1 VVAGRRRPGA
11 GEAGELTVGFFEVFA
26 SALAGFYAVIPS
38 YGVAI
43 ILLTITVRLVL
54 LPLSIKQTR
63 SMREMQLIQPEVK
76 KLQAKNKGNRQKM
89 NEELMALYKEHGV
102 NPLGGCLP
110 LLMQFPVLIGLF
122 YVIRTPLAYMGY
134 DRVADTAG
142 AWEIDLEHATGFI
155 GRIQDSSF
163 AHGLDTMALKL
174 NSFLGIRLDCTPS
187 DAVGSKASD
196 AIPSATCGDG
206 FIDAIPYLLIVALI
220 GFSTYYQS
228 KQMQATRGST
238 ADNPQAQ
245 QMQMM
250 TRIMPVMIMV
260 FSYTFATGVGLYWL
274 TTNVWTI
281 GQQRLML
288 RAAPPL
294 TPGSKADG
302 KGAKKPDS
310 KPPTGTPAKA
320 PPGKAPTGAGDTGT
334 STSPSKPHPSSKK
347 RKRRR

>member
-1 VVAGRRRPGA
+1 M
-11 GEAGELTVGFFEVFA
+11 GFFEIFA

-43 ILLTITVRLVL
+43 ILLTITVRLML

-76 KLQAKNKGNRQKM
+76 KLQAKYKGNRQKM

-122 YVIRTPLAYMGY
+122 YVIRTPLKYMGY
-134 DRVADTAG
+134 ESKVVGG
-142 AWEIDLEHATGFI
+142 AIDWIQKPVSGFMD
-155 GRIQDSSF
+155 RIQDSSF
-163 AHGLDTMALKL
+163 AHGLDTMPLKL

-196 AIPSATCGDG
+196 AIPSATCGNG
-206 FIDAIPYLLIVALI
+206 FLDALPYLVIVALI
-220 GFSTYYQS
+220 GLTTYYQS
-228 KQMQATRGST
+228 RQMQATRGST

-250 TRIMPVMIMV
+250 TRIMPVLIMV
-260 FSYTFATGVGLYWL
+260 FSYGFATGVGLYWL
-274 TTNVWTI
+274 TTNIWTI

-320 PPGKAPTGAGDTGT
+320 PPGKAPAGTGDTGT
-334 STSPSKPHPSSKK
+334 GTSPSKPHPSSKK